1 MAVLTLDEIKTQLKM
16 ELDDASRDAELS
28 QFELD
33 AVDYCSQ
40 YIGRSIPWL
49 DDEGAEVE
57 VPASIKRAMK
67 LLIGDY
73 DQLRTNTVVGLTPA
87 NTRAAESMLHFHRV
101 GMGI

>member
-1 MAVLTLDEIKTQLKM
+1 MTVLTLGEIKTHLKM

-40 YIGRSIPWL
+40 YIGRSIP
-49 DDEGAEVE
+49 
-57 VPASIKRAMK
+57 
-67 LLIGDY
+67 Y

-87 NTRAAESMLHFHRV
+87 NTKAAESMLHFYRV